1 MSAKSDLE
9 LQVEA
14 YDSLL
19 RHPGWK
25 LLQEEF
31 RKRANASLVGME
43 NAKDDSEL
51 VKHTHMYLNTCK
63 LLKMP
68 EMLRDTLGN
77 KLQVLIEK
85 L

>member
-1 MSAKSDLE
+1 MSAKSELE

-14 YDSLL
+14 YTALC
-19 RHPGWK
+19 RHPGWL
-25 LLQEEF
+25 LLQNEYK
-31 RKRANASLVGME
+31 KRADAALAGME
-43 NAKDDSEL
+43 NAKDNAEL
-51 VKHTHMYLNTCK
+51 VKHTHIYLTVCK

-68 EMLRDTLGN
+68 EMLRDTFQT